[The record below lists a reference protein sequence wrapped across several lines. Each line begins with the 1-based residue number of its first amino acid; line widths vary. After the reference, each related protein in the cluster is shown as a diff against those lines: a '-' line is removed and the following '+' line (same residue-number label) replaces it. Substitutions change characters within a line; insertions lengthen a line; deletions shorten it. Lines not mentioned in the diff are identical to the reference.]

1 MKYLK
6 ARHLEHRVLVAVA
19 WALWVI
25 TFSMGFILAKVT
37 F

>member
-1 MKYLK
+1 MKSLK
-6 ARHLEHRVLVAVA
+6 AIHLEHKLLVAVA
-19 WALWVI
+19 WALWFI